1 MRFITLSILPFIRSL
16 LPIQTEKNITLS
28 AYTGLWYQVATSRST
43 ALLGTGIDYTNV
55 SALYNITNTSDLSV
69 FNHGY
74 DGNMVETSIQ
84 GYSYANMPLYVD
96 LFIHS
101 LLHDSHCIYLL
112 ETNMNI

>member
-55 SALYNITNTSDLSV
+55 SALYNITNTSKYKDEALSIYFRMILKKRV
-69 FNHGY
+69 YKINNVIRFSFH
-74 DGNMVETSIQ
+74 
-84 GYSYANMPLYVD
+84 
-96 LFIHS
+96 
-101 LLHDSHCIYLL
+101 LH
-112 ETNMNI
+112 